1 MCGIVG
7 YVGPREAL
15 PLLMGGLR
23 RLEYRGYDSAGVAVQ
38 ENGTLEVL
46 RAEGKLDNLAAIVK
60 THPAPGHNGIGHTRW
75 ATHGRPNEQNAHPHV
90 DCGGVTAVI
99 HNGIIENFE
108 TLKAPLVAKGHRF
121 SSETDTEVAVHMLEE
136 ELAKGRSLEAASL
149 AVLPRLEGAAAL
161 AFISSRD
168 PGKIVAARI
177 ASAGGVIVGFGDG
190 ENFIASDMP
199 ALLEHTRKVVFLD
212 AGDVAVVTQD
222 RVAFF
227 RIDGTPIKKSP
238 QIVTWDAVA
247 AAKAGYKHFML
258 KEIHEQPRAINDTLL
273 GRVERTSGRVIF
285 DENVRL
291 TDEYVR
297 DLPRI
302 TLVGCGTAGH
312 AALVGKILIE
322 RLARVPCDID
332 IPSEY
337 RYREPMVT
345 KGQLLVSIT
354 QSGETAD
361 TLAAMEE
368 ARKGGARLLSIVN
381 VMGSEASRVADD
393 VIYLHTGPE
402 IAVAS
407 TKAYT
412 AMLVDLYLFAIYLA
426 QRRGTIEPERSRK
439 LLAEAFHLPTL
450 VDAVLREEAKV
461 RALAYRYHAARN
473 FLFLGRGVNYP
484 TAMEG
489 ALKLKELSYIHAEG
503 TAAGEMKHG
512 TNALID
518 KDLPVVAIA
527 LKDSVYKKMRSN
539 MEEVRARAGVVIA
552 VATDGDDEIAGK
564 ADEIIRIP
572 AVDELLEPVLA
583 IIPLQLLAY
592 HIADRRGNDV
602 DQPRNLAKAVTV
614 ESRRARAKWAS

>member
-38 ENGTLEVL
+38 ENGTLKVL

-60 THPAPGHNGIGHTRW
+60 THPTAGHTGIGHTRW
-75 ATHGRPNEQNAHPHV
+75 ATHGRPSEQNAHPHV

-108 TLKAPLVAKGHRF
+108 ALKAPLVAKGHRF
-121 SSETDTEVAVHMLEE
+121 TSETDTEVAVHLLEE
-136 ELAKGRSLEAASL
+136 ELAQGRTLDEAAL

-161 AFISSRD
+161 AFISAKD

-177 ASAGGVIVGFGDG
+177 SNAGGVIVGYGDG
-190 ENFIASDMP
+190 ENFLASDAP
-199 ALLEHTRKVVFLD
+199 ALLEHTRRVSFLD
-212 AGDVAVVTQD
+212 HGEVAVITKD
-222 RVAFF
+222 AVAF
-227 RIDGTPIKKSP
+227 RAITGEKIDKK
-238 QIVTWDAVA
+238 IETVTWDPIA
-247 AAKAGYKHFML
+247 AAKSGYKHFLL
-258 KEIHEQPRAINDTLL
+258 KEINEQPRAISDTLL
-273 GRVERTSGRVIF
+273 GRVERSTGRVVF
-285 DENVRL
+285 DDNVKMG
-291 TDEYVR
+291 DAFVR
-297 DLPRI
+297 AIPRI
-302 TLVGCGTAGH
+302 TFVACGTASY
-312 AALVGKILIE
+312 AALVGKYLVE
-322 RLARVPCDID
+322 RLARIPCDVEIA
-332 IPSEY
+332 SEY
-337 RYREPMVT
+337 RYRQPAVT
-345 KGQLLVSIT
+345 KGQLVVAVT
-354 QSGETAD
+354 QSGETVD

-368 ARKGGARLLSIVN
+368 AKRQSARLLSVVN
-381 VMGSEASRVADD
+381 VVGSQASRVADD
-393 VIYLHTGPE
+393 VIYLHAGPE
-402 IAVAS
+402 ISVAS
-407 TKAYT
+407 TKAYA
-412 AMLVDLYLFAIYLA
+412 AMLVDLYLFAIFLG
-426 QRRGTIEPERSRK
+426 QRRGTLDPERSRK

-450 VDAVLREEAKV
+450 VDAVLQEEPKV

-484 TAMEG
+484 TALEG

-518 KDLPVVAIA
+518 EDLPVVAIA
-527 LKDSVYKKMRSN
+527 LRDSVYKKIRSN

-552 VATDGDDEIAGK
+552 IATDGDDEITGK
-564 ADEIIRIP
+564 ADEVIRIP
-572 AVDELLEPVLA
+572 AVEELLSPVLA
-583 IIPLQLLAY
+583 VVPLQLLAY

-614 ESRRARAKWAS
+614 E

>member
-38 ENGTLEVL
+38 ENGTLEIL
-46 RAEGKLDNLAAIVK
+46 RAEGKLDNLAAIVT
-60 THPAPGHNGIGHTRW
+60 THPTPGHSGIGHTRW

-108 TLKAPLVAKGHRF
+108 ALKAPLVAKGHKF
-121 SSETDTEVAVHMLEE
+121 TSETDTEVAVHLLED
-136 ELAKGRSLEAASL
+136 ELARGLTLDAAAL

-161 AFISSRD
+161 AFISAKD

-177 ASAGGVIVGFGDG
+177 ASAGGVIIGFGQG

-199 ALLEHTRKVVFLD
+199 ALLDHTRKVVFLE
-212 AGDVAVVTQD
+212 AGEVAVVTKESA
-222 RVAFF
+222 RFF
-227 RIDGTPIKKSP
+227 RIDGTAIEKAP
-238 QIVTWDAVA
+238 QTVTWDAVA

-258 KEIHEQPRAINDTLL
+258 KEINEQPGAINDTLL
-273 GRVERTSGRVIF
+273 GRVDRANGRVVF
-285 DENVRL
+285 DENLKL
-291 TDEYVR
+291 TDEQVR
-297 DLPRI
+297 ALPRI

-322 RLARVPCDID
+322 RLAGIPCDID

-337 RYREPMVT
+337 RYRQPVVT
-345 KGQLLVSIT
+345 KGQLLLSVT

-368 ARKGGARLLSIVN
+368 ARKRGARLLTLVN

-412 AMLVDLYLFAIYLA
+412 AMLLDLYLFAIYLA
-426 QRRGTIEPERSRK
+426 QRRGAIEPERSRK

-450 VDAVLREEAKV
+450 VDAVLREEPKV
-461 RALAYRYHAARN
+461 RALAYRYHTARN

-484 TAMEG
+484 TALEG

-518 KDLPVVAIA
+518 GDLPVVAIA

-552 VATDGDDEIAGK
+552 LANDGDEEIVGK
-564 ADEIIRIP
+564 ADEVIWIP
-572 AVDELLEPVLA
+572 PVEELLSPVLA
-583 IIPLQLLAY
+583 IVPLQLLAY

-614 ESRRARAKWAS
+614 E

>member
-7 YVGPREAL
+7 YVGPRQAL
-15 PLLMGGLR
+15 PFLMTGLR

-38 ENGTLEVL
+38 ENGALEVL
-46 RAEGKLDNLAAIVK
+46 RAEGKLDNLASIVSH
-60 THPAPGHNGIGHTRW
+60 HPAPGHTGIGHTRW
-75 ATHGRPNEQNAHPHV
+75 ATHGRPSEQNAHPHV

-108 TLKAPLVAKGHRF
+108 TLKAPLVASGHRF
-121 SSETDTEVAVHMLEE
+121 TSETDTEVAVHLLEE
-136 ELAKGRSLEAASL
+136 ELAKGRTLEEAAL

-161 AFISSRD
+161 AFISARD

-177 ASAGGVIVGFGDG
+177 ASAGGVIVGFGNG

-199 ALLEHTRKVVFLD
+199 ALLEHTRKVVFLE
-212 AGDVAVVTQD
+212 AGEVAAVTKD
-222 RVAFF
+222 GERFF
-227 RIDGTPIKKSP
+227 RIDGTPIEKTP
-238 QIVTWDAVA
+238 QTVTWDAVA
-247 AAKAGYKHFML
+247 AAKSGYKHFML
-258 KEIHEQPRAINDTLL
+258 KEISEQPRAINDTLL
-273 GRVERTSGRVIF
+273 GRVERSSGRVIF
-285 DENVRL
+285 DENVKL
-291 TDEYVR
+291 TDEQVR
-297 DLPRI
+297 ALPRI

-322 RLARVPCDID
+322 RLAGIPCDID

-337 RYREPMVT
+337 RYRNPVVT
-345 KGQLLVSIT
+345 KGQLLLAIT

-368 ARKGGARLLSIVN
+368 ARKRGARLLSLVN

-412 AMLVDLYLFAIYLA
+412 AMRVDLYLFAIYLA
-426 QRRGTIEPERSRK
+426 HRRGAIDADGSRR

-450 VDAVLREEAKV
+450 DDSVLREEPKI
-461 RALAYRYHAARN
+461 RALAYRYHTARN

-484 TAMEG
+484 TALEG

-518 KDLPVVAIA
+518 EDLPVVAIA
-527 LKDSVYKKMRSN
+527 LKDAVYKKMRSN
-539 MEEVRARAGVVIA
+539 MEEVRARAGVLIA
-552 VATDGDDEIAGK
+552 LANDDDDEITGK
-564 ADEIIRIP
+564 ADDVIRIP
-572 AVDELLEPVLA
+572 RTDELLSPVLA
-583 IIPLQLLAY
+583 VVPLQLLAY

-614 ESRRARAKWAS
+614 E

>member
-38 ENGTLEVL
+38 QNGTLEVM
-46 RAEGKLDNLAAIVK
+46 RAEGKLDNLAKVVSA
-60 THPAPGHNGIGHTRW
+60 HPSTGHTGIGHTRW

-108 TLKAPLVAKGHRF
+108 ELKAPLVQRGHRF
-121 SSETDTEVAVHMLEE
+121 ASETDTEVAVHLLEE
-136 ELAKGRSLEAASL
+136 ELAKGSTLETAAL
-149 AVLPRLEGAAAL
+149 AVLPQLEGAAAL

-168 PGKIVAARI
+168 PGKIVTARI
-177 ASAGGVIVGFGDG
+177 ASAGGVIVGFGQG

-199 ALLEHTRKVVFLD
+199 ALLEHTRKVVFLE
-212 AGDVAVVTQD
+212 AGDVAVVTKD
-222 RVAFF
+222 GADFF
-227 RIDGTPIKKSP
+227 RIDGTPVTKVP
-238 QIVTWDAVA
+238 QTVTWDAVA

-273 GRVERTSGRVIF
+273 GRVERTSGRVVF
-285 DENVRL
+285 DENVHL
-291 TDEYVR
+291 SEDYVR
-297 DLPRI
+297 DLSRI

-337 RYREPMVT
+337 RYREPVVS
-345 KGQLLVSIT
+345 KGQLVLSIT

-368 ARKGGARLLSIVN
+368 ARKRGARLLSIVN

-426 QRRGTIEPERSRK
+426 QRRGTIDTERARH

-450 VDAVLREEAKV
+450 VDAVLREEPKV
-461 RALAYRYHAARN
+461 RALAYRYHTARN

-484 TAMEG
+484 TALEG

-518 KDLPVVAIA
+518 QDLPVVAIA
-527 LKDSVYKKMRSN
+527 LRDSVYKKMRSN
-539 MEEVRARAGVVIA
+539 MEEVRARAGVLIA
-552 VATDGDDEIAGK
+552 VANDDDTEIAGK
-564 ADEIIRIP
+564 AEEIIRIP
-572 AVDELLEPVLA
+572 KTEELLEPVLA

-614 ESRRARAKWAS
+614 E

>member
-46 RAEGKLDNLAAIVK
+46 RAEGKLDNLAAIVT
-60 THPAPGHNGIGHTRW
+60 THPAPGHTGIGHTRW

-108 TLKAPLVAKGHRF
+108 ELKAPLVAAGHRF
-121 SSETDTEVAVHMLEE
+121 MSETDTEVAVHLLED
-136 ELAKGRSLEAASL
+136 ELAQGRTLDEAAL

-161 AFISSRD
+161 AFISAKD

-177 ASAGGVIVGFGDG
+177 ASAGGVIIGFGNG

-199 ALLEHTRKVVFLD
+199 ALLEHTRKVVFLE
-212 AGDVAVVTQD
+212 AGDVAVVTKD
-222 RVAFF
+222 DAHFF
-227 RIDGTPIKKSP
+227 RIDGTPVKKEP
-238 QIVTWDAVA
+238 QTVTWDAVA
-247 AAKAGYKHFML
+247 AAKSGYKHFML

-273 GRVERTSGRVIF
+273 GRVERSSGRVMF
-285 DENVRL
+285 DENLKL
-291 TDEYVR
+291 TDEQVR
-297 DLPRI
+297 TLPRV

-322 RLARVPCDID
+322 RLAGVPCDID

-337 RYREPMVT
+337 RYREPVVT
-345 KGQLLVSIT
+345 KGQLLLAIT

-361 TLAAMEE
+361 TLAAMGE
-368 ARKGGARLLSIVN
+368 ARKRGARLLTLVN

-412 AMLVDLYLFAIYLA
+412 AMLLDLYLFAIYLA
-426 QRRGTIEPERSRK
+426 QRRGTIDPSRARR

-450 VDAVLREEAKV
+450 VDAVLREEPKV
-461 RALAYRYHAARN
+461 RALAYRYHTARN

-484 TAMEG
+484 TALEG

-518 KDLPVVAIA
+518 EDLPVVAIA

-552 VATDGDDEIAGK
+552 LANDGDEEVVGK
-564 ADEIIRIP
+564 ADEIIWIP
-572 AVDELLEPVLA
+572 QVEELLSPVLA
-583 IIPLQLLAY
+583 VVPLQLLAY

-614 ESRRARAKWAS
+614 E

>member
-38 ENGTLEVL
+38 RNGALEVL
-46 RAEGKLDNLAAIVK
+46 RAEGKLDNLAAIVLS
-60 THPAPGHNGIGHTRW
+60 HPSTGRTGIGHTRW

-108 TLKAPLVAKGHRF
+108 ELKAPLVQRGHRF
-121 SSETDTEVAVHMLEE
+121 ASETDTEVAVHLLEE
-136 ELAKGRSLEAASL
+136 ELAKGLPLEAAAL
-149 AVLPRLEGAAAL
+149 AVLPQLEGAAAL
-161 AFISSRD
+161 AFISARD

-177 ASAGGVIVGFGDG
+177 ASAGGVIVGFGAG

-199 ALLEHTRKVVFLD
+199 ALLEHTRQVVFLD
-212 AGDVAVVTQD
+212 AGDVAVVTAD
-222 RVAFF
+222 GAEFF
-227 RIDGTPIKKSP
+227 RIDGTPLTKAP
-238 QIVTWDAVA
+238 QTVTWDAVA

-273 GRVERTSGRVIF
+273 GRVERTSGRVVF
-285 DENVRL
+285 DENVHL
-291 TDEYVR
+291 TEDYVR
-297 DLPRI
+297 NLSRI

-337 RYREPMVT
+337 RYRQPVVT
-345 KGQLLVSIT
+345 EGQLLVSIT

-368 ARKGGARLLSIVN
+368 ARRRGARLLSIVN

-412 AMLVDLYLFAIYLA
+412 AMLLDLYLFAIYLA
-426 QRRGTIEPERSRK
+426 QRRGTIDADRARR

-450 VDAVLREEAKV
+450 VDAVLREEPKV
-461 RALAYRYHAARN
+461 RALAYRYHTARN

-484 TAMEG
+484 TALEG

-518 KDLPVVAIA
+518 EDLPVVAIA

-539 MEEVRARAGVVIA
+539 MEEVRARAGVLIA
-552 VATDGDDEIAGK
+552 VANDDDTEIAGR
-564 ADEIIRIP
+564 AEEIIRIP
-572 AVDELLEPVLA
+572 TTEELLEPVLA

-602 DQPRNLAKAVTV
+602 DQPRNLAKSVTV
-614 ESRRARAKWAS
+614 E

>member
-15 PLLMGGLR
+15 PLLMSGLR

-38 ENGTLEVL
+38 ENGALEIL
-46 RAEGKLDNLAAIVK
+46 RAEGKLDNLAAIVT
-60 THPAPGHNGIGHTRW
+60 THPTAGHTGIGHTRW
-75 ATHGRPNEQNAHPHV
+75 ATHGRPSEQNAHPHV

-108 TLKAPLVAKGHRF
+108 ALKAPLVAKGHRF
-121 SSETDTEVAVHMLEE
+121 TSETDTEVAVHLLEE
-136 ELAKGRSLEAASL
+136 ELTQGHTLDEAAL

-161 AFISSRD
+161 AFISAKD

-177 ASAGGVIVGFGDG
+177 ASAGGVIVGFGKG
-190 ENFIASDMP
+190 ENFLASDMP
-199 ALLEHTRKVVFLD
+199 ALLEHTRDVVFLE
-212 AGDVAVVTQD
+212 AGDVAVVTKD
-222 RVAFF
+222 DARFF
-227 RIDGTPIKKSP
+227 RIDGTPIEKTR
-238 QIVTWDAVA
+238 QTVTWDAVA
-247 AAKAGYKHFML
+247 AAKSGYKHFML

-273 GRVERTSGRVIF
+273 GRVDRTTGRVMF
-285 DENVRL
+285 DENL
-291 TDEYVR
+291 KMTDAQVQA
-297 DLPRI
+297 LPRI

-322 RLARVPCDID
+322 RLAGIPCDID

-337 RYREPMVT
+337 RYRQPVVT
-345 KGQLLVSIT
+345 KGQLLLAIT

-368 ARKGGARLLSIVN
+368 ARKRNARLLTLVN

-412 AMLVDLYLFAIYLA
+412 AMLLDLYLFAIYLA
-426 QRRGTIEPERSRK
+426 QRRGTIEPELSRK

-461 RALAYRYHAARN
+461 RALAYRYHTARN

-484 TAMEG
+484 TALEG

-518 KDLPVVAIA
+518 EDLPVVAIA

-552 VATDGDDEIAGK
+552 LATDGDEEIVGK
-564 ADEIIRIP
+564 ADEIIWIP
-572 AVDELLEPVLA
+572 AVEELLSPVLA
-583 IIPLQLLAY
+583 VVPLQLLAY

-614 ESRRARAKWAS
+614 E

>member
-7 YVGPREAL
+7 YVGPRAAL

-38 ENGTLEVL
+38 ENGALDVM
-46 RAEGKLDNLAAIVK
+46 RAEGKLDNLAAVVSS
-60 THPAPGHNGIGHTRW
+60 HPLTGHTGIGHTRW

-108 TLKAPLVAKGHRF
+108 ELKAPLIARGHKF
-121 SSETDTEVAVHMLEE
+121 TSETDTEVAVHLLEE
-136 ELAKGRSLEAASL
+136 ELAKGHTLEVAAL
-149 AVLPRLEGAAAL
+149 AVLPQLEGAAAL
-161 AFISSRD
+161 AFLSSRD

-177 ASAGGVIVGFGDG
+177 ASAGGVIVGFGEG

-199 ALLEHTRKVVFLD
+199 ALLEHTRKVVFLE
-212 AGDVAVVTQD
+212 AGDVAVVTKD
-222 RVAFF
+222 GADFF
-227 RIDGTPIKKSP
+227 RVDGTPVTKTP
-238 QIVTWDAVA
+238 QTVTWDAVA

-273 GRVERTSGRVIF
+273 GRVERTSGQVIF
-285 DENVRL
+285 DKDVRM

-297 DLPRI
+297 DLSRI
-302 TLVGCGTAGH
+302 TLIGCGTAGH

-345 KGQLLVSIT
+345 KGQLVVAMT

-368 ARKGGARLLSIVN
+368 ARKRGARLLSIVN
-381 VMGSEASRVADD
+381 VMGSEASRVSDD

-426 QRRGTIEPERSRK
+426 QRRGTIDTERARH

-450 VDAVLREEAKV
+450 VDAVLREEPKV
-461 RALAYRYHAARN
+461 RALAYRYHTARN

-484 TAMEG
+484 TALEG

-518 KDLPVVAIA
+518 EDLPVVAIA

-539 MEEVRARAGVVIA
+539 MEEVRARAGVLIA
-552 VATDGDDEIAGK
+552 VANDDDTEIAGK
-564 ADEIIRIP
+564 AEEIIRIP
-572 AVDELLEPVLA
+572 KTEELLEPVLA

-602 DQPRNLAKAVTV
+602 DQPRNLAKSVTV
-614 ESRRARAKWAS
+614 E

>member
-38 ENGTLEVL
+38 QNGTLEVL
-46 RAEGKLDNLAAIVK
+46 RAEGKLDNLAAIVLS
-60 THPAPGHNGIGHTRW
+60 HPSAGHTGIGHTRW
-75 ATHGRPNEQNAHPHV
+75 ATHGRPSEQNAHPHV

-108 TLKAPLVAKGHRF
+108 ELKAPLIARGHAF
-121 SSETDTEVAVHMLEE
+121 TSETDPEVEDHLLEE
-136 ELAKGRSLEAASL
+136 ELSKGHTLDAAAL
-149 AVLPRLEGAAAL
+149 AVLPQLEGAAAL

-177 ASAGGVIVGFGDG
+177 ASAGGVIVGFGNG

-199 ALLEHTRKVVFLD
+199 ALLEHTRKVVFLE
-212 AGDVAVVTQD
+212 AGDVAVVTKD
-222 RVAFF
+222 GATFF
-227 RIDGTPIKKSP
+227 RIDGTPITKMP
-238 QIVTWDAVA
+238 QTVTWDAVA

-273 GRVERTSGRVIF
+273 GRVDRTSGRVVF

-291 TDEYVR
+291 SDEYVR
-297 DLPRI
+297 DLSRI

-322 RLARVPCDID
+322 RVARVPCDID

-337 RYREPMVT
+337 RYREPVVT
-345 KGQLLVSIT
+345 EGQLLVSIT

-368 ARKGGARLLSIVN
+368 ARKRGARLLSIVN

-426 QRRGTIEPERSRK
+426 QRRGTIDADRSRH

-450 VDAVLREEAKV
+450 VDAVLREEPKV
-461 RALAYRYHAARN
+461 RALAYRYHTARN

-484 TAMEG
+484 TALEG

-518 KDLPVVAIA
+518 EDLPVVAIA
-527 LKDSVYKKMRSN
+527 LRDSVYKKMRSN

-552 VATDGDDEIAGK
+552 VANDDDTEIAGK
-564 ADEIIRIP
+564 AEEIIRIP
-572 AVDELLEPVLA
+572 KTEELLEPVLA

-614 ESRRARAKWAS
+614 E

>member
-46 RAEGKLDNLAAIVK
+46 RAEGKLDNLAAIVT
-60 THPAPGHNGIGHTRW
+60 THPTPGHTGIGHTRW

-108 TLKAPLVAKGHRF
+108 ALKAPLVAKGHLF
-121 SSETDTEVAVHMLEE
+121 TSETDTEVAVHLLED
-136 ELAKGRSLEAASL
+136 ELAQGRTLDEAAL

-161 AFISSRD
+161 AFISAKD

-177 ASAGGVIVGFGDG
+177 SNAGGVLIGYGEG
-190 ENFIASDMP
+190 ENFIASDAP
-199 ALLEHTRKVVFLD
+199 ALLEHTRRVSFLD
-212 AGDVAVVTQD
+212 HGEVAVVTKD
-222 RVAFF
+222 AVSF
-227 RIDGTPIKKSP
+227 RTITGEKIDKK
-238 QIVTWDAVA
+238 IETITWDPIA
-247 AAKAGYKHFML
+247 AAKSGYKHFLL
-258 KEIHEQPRAINDTLL
+258 KEINEQPRAISDTLL
-273 GRVERTSGRVIF
+273 GRVERSSGRVVF
-285 DENVRL
+285 DDNLKMDDAFVRGI
-291 TDEYVR
+291 
-297 DLPRI
+297 PRI
-302 TLVGCGTAGH
+302 SFVACGTASY
-312 AALVGKILIE
+312 AALVGKYLIE
-322 RLARVPCDID
+322 RLARIPCDVEIA
-332 IPSEY
+332 SEY
-337 RYREPMVT
+337 RYRQPAVT
-345 KGQLLVSIT
+345 KGQLVVAVT
-354 QSGETAD
+354 QSGETVD

-368 ARKGGARLLSIVN
+368 AKKQGARLLSFVN
-381 VMGSEASRVADD
+381 VVGSQASRVSDD
-393 VIYLHTGPE
+393 VVYLHAGPE
-402 IAVAS
+402 ISVAS
-407 TKAYT
+407 TKAYA
-412 AMLVDLYLFAIYLA
+412 AMLVDLYLFAIFLG
-426 QRRGTIEPERSRK
+426 QRRGTIDEERSRK

-450 VDAVLREEAKV
+450 VDAVLQEEPKV
-461 RALAYRYHAARN
+461 RALAYRYHGARN

-484 TAMEG
+484 TALEG

-518 KDLPVVAIA
+518 EDLPVGAIA
-527 LKDSVYKKMRSN
+527 LKDSVYKKIRSN

-552 VATDGDDEIAGK
+552 IATDGDDEITGK
-564 ADEIIRIP
+564 ADEVIRIP
-572 AVDELLEPVLA
+572 AVEELLSPVLA
-583 IIPLQLLAY
+583 VVPLQLLAY

-614 ESRRARAKWAS
+614 E

>member
-46 RAEGKLDNLAAIVK
+46 RAEGKLDNLAAIVT
-60 THPAPGHNGIGHTRW
+60 THPAPGHTGIGHTRW

-108 TLKAPLVAKGHRF
+108 ALKAPLVAKGHRF
-121 SSETDTEVAVHMLEE
+121 TSETDTEVAVHLLED
-136 ELAKGRSLEAASL
+136 ELTQGRTLDEAAL

-161 AFISSRD
+161 AFISAKD

-177 ASAGGVIVGFGDG
+177 SNAGGVIVGYGEG
-190 ENFIASDMP
+190 ENFLASDAP
-199 ALLEHTRKVVFLD
+199 ALLEHTRRVSFLD
-212 AGDVAVVTQD
+212 HGEVAIITKDAVS
-222 RVAFF
+222 F
-227 RIDGTPIKKSP
+227 RAITGEKIDKK
-238 QIVTWDAVA
+238 IETITWDPIA
-247 AAKAGYKHFML
+247 AAKSGYKHFLL
-258 KEIHEQPRAINDTLL
+258 KEISEQPRAISDTLL
-273 GRVERTSGRVIF
+273 GRVERSSGRVVF
-285 DENVRL
+285 DDNLKMDDAFVR
-291 TDEYVR
+291 EI
-297 DLPRI
+297 PRI
-302 TLVGCGTAGH
+302 SFVACGTASY
-312 AALVGKILIE
+312 AALVGKYLIE
-322 RLARVPCDID
+322 RLARIPCDVEIA
-332 IPSEY
+332 SEY
-337 RYREPMVT
+337 RYRQPAVT
-345 KGQLLVSIT
+345 KGQLVVAVT
-354 QSGETAD
+354 QSGETVD

-368 ARKGGARLLSIVN
+368 AKKQGARLLSVVN
-381 VMGSEASRVADD
+381 VVGSQASRVSDD
-393 VIYLHTGPE
+393 VIYLHAGPE
-402 IAVAS
+402 ISVAS
-407 TKAYT
+407 TKAYA
-412 AMLVDLYLFAIYLA
+412 AMLVDLYLFAIFLG
-426 QRRGTIEPERSRK
+426 QRRGTIDQERSRK

-450 VDAVLREEAKV
+450 VDAVLQEEPKV

-484 TAMEG
+484 TALEG

-518 KDLPVVAIA
+518 EDLPVVAIA
-527 LKDSVYKKMRSN
+527 LKDSVYKKIRSN

-552 VATDGDDEIAGK
+552 IATDGDDEITGK

-572 AVDELLEPVLA
+572 AVEELLSPVLA
-583 IIPLQLLAY
+583 VVPLQLLAY

-614 ESRRARAKWAS
+614 E

>member
-46 RAEGKLDNLAAIVK
+46 RAEGKLDNLAAIVT
-60 THPAPGHNGIGHTRW
+60 THPTPGHTGIGHTRW
-75 ATHGRPNEQNAHPHV
+75 ATHGRPSEQNAHPHV

-108 TLKAPLVAKGHRF
+108 ALKAPLVAKGHRF
-121 SSETDTEVAVHMLEE
+121 TSETDTEVAVHLLED
-136 ELAKGRSLEAASL
+136 ELSQGRTLDEAAL

-161 AFISSRD
+161 AFISAKD

-177 ASAGGVIVGFGDG
+177 SNAGGVIVGYGEG
-190 ENFIASDMP
+190 ENFLASDAP
-199 ALLEHTRKVVFLD
+199 ALLEHTRRVSFLD
-212 AGDVAVVTQD
+212 HGEVAIITKDAVS
-222 RVAFF
+222 F
-227 RIDGTPIKKSP
+227 RAITGEKIDKK
-238 QIVTWDAVA
+238 IETVTWDPIA
-247 AAKAGYKHFML
+247 AAKSGYKHFLL
-258 KEIHEQPRAINDTLL
+258 KEINEQPRAISDTLL
-273 GRVERTSGRVIF
+273 GRVERSSGRVVF
-285 DENVRL
+285 DDNLKMDDAFVRGI
-291 TDEYVR
+291 
-297 DLPRI
+297 PRI
-302 TLVGCGTAGH
+302 SFVACGTASY
-312 AALVGKILIE
+312 AALVGKYLIE
-322 RLARVPCDID
+322 RLARIPCDVEIA
-332 IPSEY
+332 SEY
-337 RYREPMVT
+337 RYRQPAVT
-345 KGQLLVSIT
+345 KGQLVVAVT
-354 QSGETAD
+354 QSGETVD

-368 ARKGGARLLSIVN
+368 AKKQGARLLSVVN
-381 VMGSEASRVADD
+381 VVGSQASRVSDD
-393 VIYLHTGPE
+393 VIYLHAGPE
-402 IAVAS
+402 ISVAS
-407 TKAYT
+407 TKAYA
-412 AMLVDLYLFAIYLA
+412 AMLVDLYLFAIFLG
-426 QRRGTIEPERSRK
+426 QRRGTVDQDRSRK

-450 VDAVLREEAKV
+450 VDAVLQEEPKV

-484 TAMEG
+484 TALEG

-518 KDLPVVAIA
+518 EDLPVVAIA
-527 LKDSVYKKMRSN
+527 LKDSVYKKIRSN

-552 VATDGDDEIAGK
+552 VATDGDEEIVGK
-564 ADEIIRIP
+564 ADEIIRVP
-572 AVDELLEPVLA
+572 PVEELLSPVLA
-583 IIPLQLLAY
+583 VVPLQLLAY

-614 ESRRARAKWAS
+614 E

>member
-38 ENGTLEVL
+38 QNGTLEVM
-46 RAEGKLDNLAAIVK
+46 RAEGKLDNLATVVSA
-60 THPAPGHNGIGHTRW
+60 HPSHGHTGIGHTRW

-108 TLKAPLVAKGHRF
+108 ELKAPLIARGHKF
-121 SSETDTEVAVHMLEE
+121 TSETDTEVAVHLLEE
-136 ELAKGRSLEAASL
+136 ELGKGSTLQTAAL
-149 AVLPRLEGAAAL
+149 AVLPQLEGAAAL
-161 AFISSRD
+161 AFLSSRD

-199 ALLEHTRKVVFLD
+199 ALLEHTRKVVFLE
-212 AGDVAVVTQD
+212 AGDVAVVTKD
-222 RVAFF
+222 GADFF
-227 RIDGTPIKKSP
+227 RVDGTPLTKTP
-238 QIVTWDAVA
+238 QTVTWDAVA

-273 GRVERTSGRVIF
+273 GRVERTTGQVIF
-285 DENVRL
+285 DKDVRM

-297 DLPRI
+297 DLSRI
-302 TLVGCGTAGH
+302 TLIGCGTAGH

-345 KGQLLVSIT
+345 KGQLVVAMT

-368 ARKGGARLLSIVN
+368 ARKRGGRLLSIVN
-381 VMGSEASRVADD
+381 VMGSEASRVSDD

-426 QRRGTIEPERSRK
+426 QRRGTIDADRSRR

-450 VDAVLREEAKV
+450 VDAVLREEPKI
-461 RALAYRYHAARN
+461 RALAHRYHTARN

-484 TAMEG
+484 TALEG

-518 KDLPVVAIA
+518 EDLPVVAIA

-539 MEEVRARAGVVIA
+539 MEEVRARAGVLIA
-552 VATDGDDEIAGK
+552 VANDDDNEIEGK
-564 ADEIIRIP
+564 AEEIIRIP
-572 AVDELLEPVLA
+572 KTEELLEPVLA

-602 DQPRNLAKAVTV
+602 DQPRNLAKSVTV
-614 ESRRARAKWAS
+614 E

>member
-15 PLLMGGLR
+15 PVLMGGLR
-23 RLEYRGYDSAGVAVQ
+23 KLEYRGYDSAGVAVQ
-38 ENGTLEVL
+38 QNGTLEVM
-46 RAEGKLDNLAAIVK
+46 RAEGKLDNLAAVVSS
-60 THPAPGHNGIGHTRW
+60 HPSRGHTGIGHTRW

-108 TLKAPLVAKGHRF
+108 ELKVPLVQRGHHF
-121 SSETDTEVAVHMLEE
+121 ASETDTEVAVHLLEE
-136 ELAKGRSLEAASL
+136 ELAKGHTLEAAAL
-149 AVLPRLEGAAAL
+149 AVLPQLEGAAAL

-199 ALLEHTRKVVFLD
+199 ALLEYTRKVVFLD
-212 AGDVAVVTQD
+212 AGDVAVVTKD
-222 RVAFF
+222 GADFF
-227 RIDGTPIKKSP
+227 RIDGTPIKKAP
-238 QIVTWDAVA
+238 QTVTWDAVA

-273 GRVERTSGRVIF
+273 GRVERTSGRVVF
-285 DENVRL
+285 DENLRL
-291 TDEYVR
+291 GDDYVR
-297 DLPRI
+297 DLSRI

-337 RYREPMVT
+337 RYREPVVS

-368 ARKGGARLLSIVN
+368 ARKRGARLLSIVN

-426 QRRGTIEPERSRK
+426 QRRGTIDEDRARR

-450 VDAVLREEAKV
+450 VDAVLREEPKV
-461 RALAYRYHAARN
+461 RALAYRYHTARN

-484 TAMEG
+484 TALEG

-518 KDLPVVAIA
+518 EDLPVVAIA

-539 MEEVRARAGVVIA
+539 MEEVRARAGVLIA
-552 VATDGDDEIAGK
+552 VANDDDLDITGK
-564 ADEIIRIP
+564 AEEIIRIP
-572 AVDELLEPVLA
+572 KTEELLEPVLA
-583 IIPLQLLAY
+583 VIPLQLLAY

-602 DQPRNLAKAVTV
+602 DQPRNLAKSVTV
-614 ESRRARAKWAS
+614 E

>member
-46 RAEGKLDNLAAIVK
+46 RAEGKLDNLAAIVT
-60 THPAPGHNGIGHTRW
+60 THPAPGHTGIGHTRW

-108 TLKAPLVAKGHRF
+108 ALKAPLVAKGHRF
-121 SSETDTEVAVHMLEE
+121 TSETDTEVAVHLLED
-136 ELAKGRSLEAASL
+136 ELATGRTLDEAAL
-149 AVLPRLEGAAAL
+149 TVLPRLEGAAAL
-161 AFISSRD
+161 AFISAKD

-177 ASAGGVIVGFGDG
+177 SNAGGVIVGYGDG
-190 ENFIASDMP
+190 ENFLASDAP
-199 ALLEHTRKVVFLD
+199 ALLEHTRRVSFLD
-212 AGDVAVVTQD
+212 HGEVAIITKDAVT
-222 RVAFF
+222 F
-227 RIDGTPIKKSP
+227 RAITGEKIDKK
-238 QIVTWDAVA
+238 IETITWDPIA
-247 AAKAGYKHFML
+247 AAKSGYKHFLL
-258 KEIHEQPRAINDTLL
+258 KEINEQPRAISDTLL
-273 GRVERTSGRVIF
+273 GRVERSSGRVVF
-285 DENVRL
+285 DDNLKMDDAFVRGI
-291 TDEYVR
+291 
-297 DLPRI
+297 PRI
-302 TLVGCGTAGH
+302 SFVACGTASY
-312 AALVGKILIE
+312 AALVGKYLIE
-322 RLARVPCDID
+322 RLARIPCDVEIA
-332 IPSEY
+332 SEY
-337 RYREPMVT
+337 RYRQPAVT
-345 KGQLLVSIT
+345 KGQLVVAVT
-354 QSGETAD
+354 QSGETVD

-368 ARKGGARLLSIVN
+368 AKKQGARLLSVVN
-381 VMGSEASRVADD
+381 VVGSQASRVSDD
-393 VIYLHTGPE
+393 VIYLHAGPE
-402 IAVAS
+402 ISVAS
-407 TKAYT
+407 TKAYA
-412 AMLVDLYLFAIYLA
+412 AMLVDLYLFAIFLG
-426 QRRGTIEPERSRK
+426 QRRGTIDPTRSRT

-450 VDAVLREEAKV
+450 VDAVLQEEPKV

-484 TAMEG
+484 TALEG

-518 KDLPVVAIA
+518 EDLPVVAIA
-527 LKDSVYKKMRSN
+527 LKDSVYKKIRSN

-552 VATDGDDEIAGK
+552 IATDGDDEITGK

-572 AVDELLEPVLA
+572 AVEELLSPVLA
-583 IIPLQLLAY
+583 VVPLQLLAY

-614 ESRRARAKWAS
+614 E

>member
-1 MCGIVG
+1 
-7 YVGPREAL
+7 
-15 PLLMGGLR
+15 
-23 RLEYRGYDSAGVAVQ
+23 
-38 ENGTLEVL
+38 
-46 RAEGKLDNLAAIVK
+46 
-60 THPAPGHNGIGHTRW
+60 
-75 ATHGRPNEQNAHPHV
+75 
-90 DCGGVTAVI
+90 
-99 HNGIIENFE
+99 
-108 TLKAPLVAKGHRF
+108 
-121 SSETDTEVAVHMLEE
+121 
-136 ELAKGRSLEAASL
+136 
-149 AVLPRLEGAAAL
+149 
-161 AFISSRD
+161 
-168 PGKIVAARI
+168 
-177 ASAGGVIVGFGDG
+177 
-190 ENFIASDMP
+190 
-199 ALLEHTRKVVFLD
+199 
-212 AGDVAVVTQD
+212 
-222 RVAFF
+222 
-227 RIDGTPIKKSP
+227 
-238 QIVTWDAVA
+238 
-247 AAKAGYKHFML
+247 ML

-273 GRVERTSGRVIF
+273 GRVERTSGRVVF

-291 TDEYVR
+291 TDDYVR
-297 DLPRI
+297 GLSRI

-322 RLARVPCDID
+322 RLARVPCDVD

-337 RYREPMVT
+337 RYREPVVT
-345 KGQLLVSIT
+345 KGQLLLSIT
-354 QSGETAD
+354 QSGETVD

-368 ARKGGARLLSIVN
+368 AKKRGARLLSLVN

-393 VIYLHTGPE
+393 IIYLHTGPE

-426 QRRGTIEPERSRK
+426 QRRGTIDADRSRG

-450 VDAVLREEAKV
+450 VDAVLREEPKV
-461 RALAYRYHAARN
+461 RALAHRYHAARN

-484 TAMEG
+484 TALEG

-518 KDLPVVAIA
+518 EDLPVVAIA

-552 VATDGDDEIAGK
+552 VANDDDTEIAGK
-564 ADEIIRIP
+564 AEEIIRIP
-572 AVDELLEPVLA
+572 RTEELLEPVLA

-614 ESRRARAKWAS
+614 E